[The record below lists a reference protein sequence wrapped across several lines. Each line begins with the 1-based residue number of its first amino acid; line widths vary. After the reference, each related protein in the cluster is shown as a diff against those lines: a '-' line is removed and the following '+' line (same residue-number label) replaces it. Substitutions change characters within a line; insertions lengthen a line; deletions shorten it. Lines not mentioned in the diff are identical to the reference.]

1 MKKQLIAACI
11 LLLGIPGTGFAQKS
25 GLAWLQTVRFDEVRP
40 YSEGRS
46 AFLQNGKWGFT
57 DPDGKAVVPAEF
69 DEVTDF
75 LNGMARVRKDGKWGV
90 VNLQGKEIF
99 PIVYDSIGTF
109 NPVTALALENGK
121 QVYLYADGKKRILP
135 AKREFGPYSNGI
147 ARVKNRGR
155 WGYINEK
162 GYFIIDPQYDSAS
175 NFSGGYAL
183 VSRKGKQFFIDSKGR
198 RHKVGFQVENT
209 PEFHE
214 GMSVI
219 RLKRNFLSY
228 LNTDLERIPALYLE
242 ARPFSEGLAYIR
254 FSSGMAGYIGKDG
267 RIKVNTTEYQD
278 CGNFSGGLAWVQTRS
293 GKFGYI
299 DAGGK
304 LVIDTLLT
312 QASDFDRGLAYVT
325 LDGRQGLIRKLSETD
340 RFPRICITDI
350 QLEDGNRNGIVEAE
364 EAFSVRVTLRNEGE
378 ETAEGIFLN
387 LLGDTSR
394 FAGLALERR
403 EASLPGLLPGK
414 DTVIRF
420 NGLPS
425 FDLISSD
432 IPMDFLAMADNQL
445 DSTQSS
451 FSVKSV
457 GINECRPLMEE
468 FWIHTQDHSPVV
480 KGAPFLFQ
488 LSVVNKG
495 KGIAKDVKVHLKLPQ
510 DVSGELEYL
519 DFGDLKPDE
528 RKEVTCNLFLA
539 PEDSTNLQRDTYSI
553 VAVLSEF
560 TGKHS
565 DTKYMNFETDKL
577 NYSYNLLESQIQFP
591 TGMVAQISAPA
602 VQNTAG
608 PALAGTS
615 LPMQVLPSA
624 SAGPV
629 TNAVSDSLLKLTET
643 KELNKNR
650 YALVIGNENYNLFKQ
665 SNTYEPNVDF
675 AEQDARTFARFAVK
689 RFGIPEQNIILLT
702 NATYAR
708 MMRNINKLTR
718 ISSVNPGELELFV
731 FYAGHGQV
739 DAKTNEQYLIPVDVS
754 LSDPTSGIRLE
765 DFYSRLSNC
774 NAKQV
779 MVFLD
784 ACYSG
789 VGRGIVLKAKET
801 PVHGNMV
808 IMTSSSASQRSMPYQ
823 EKQHGM
829 FTYYLLKTLYENPA
843 DITLDRL
850 FQTVRENVQNRSLWV
865 NESEQTP
872 QIICG
877 PEATETWK
885 EWSL

>member
-1 MKKQLIAACI
+1 M
-11 LLLGIPGTGFAQKS
+11 
-25 GLAWLQTVRFDEVRP
+25 QT
-40 YSEGRS
+40 
-46 AFLQNGKWGFT
+46 
-57 DPDGKAVVPAEF
+57 
-69 DEVTDF
+69 
-75 LNGMARVRKDGKWGV
+75 
-90 VNLQGKEIF
+90 
-99 PIVYDSIGTF
+99 
-109 NPVTALALENGK
+109 
-121 QVYLYADGKKRILP
+121 
-135 AKREFGPYSNGI
+135 
-147 ARVKNRGR
+147 
-155 WGYINEK
+155 
-162 GYFIIDPQYDSAS
+162 
-175 NFSGGYAL
+175 
-183 VSRKGKQFFIDSKGR
+183 
-198 RHKVGFQVENT
+198 H
-209 PEFHE
+209 
-214 GMSVI
+214 
-219 RLKRNFLSY
+219 
-228 LNTDLERIPALYLE
+228 
-242 ARPFSEGLAYIR
+242 
-254 FSSGMAGYIGKDG
+254 
-267 RIKVNTTEYQD
+267 
-278 CGNFSGGLAWVQTRS
+278 S

-299 DAGGK
+299 DTAGQ

-312 QASDFDRGLAYVT
+312 QATDFDRGLAYVSFE
-325 LDGRQGLIRKLSETD
+325 GRQGLIRRFSETHQ
-340 RFPRICITDI
+340 FPRIRIADI
-350 QLEDGNRNGIVEAE
+350 QLEDLNGNGTVEAD
-364 EAFSVRVTLRNEGE
+364 EAFAVRVTLRNEGE
-378 ETAEGIFLN
+378 KAAEGILLN
-387 LLGDTSR
+387 LRGDSTQL
-394 FAGLALERR
+394 ANLALERR
-403 EASLPGLLPGK
+403 EACLSGLLPGK

-420 NGLPS
+420 DGQTS

-432 IPMDFLAMADNQL
+432 ISLDFQAIADNQL
-445 DSTQSS
+445 ERTQSAIS
-451 FSVKSV
+451 FASV
-457 GINECRPLMEE
+457 GINECKPLMEE
-468 FWIHTQDHSPVV
+468 FWIHTADHSPVV

-488 LSVVNKG
+488 LSVVNQG
-495 KGIAKDVKVHLKLPQ
+495 KGIAKDVRVHLRLPQ

-528 RKEVTCNLFLA
+528 RKELTCNLFLA
-539 PEDSTNLQRDTYSI
+539 PEDSTNFLRSTYSI

-565 DTKYMNFETDKL
+565 DTKYMNFETGKL
-577 NYSYNLLESQIQFP
+577 NYSYNLLESQVQFP
-591 TGMVAQISAPA
+591 AGMLAQIAAPPVRDNA
-602 VQNTAG
+602 APT
-608 PALAGTS
+608 LAGNS
-615 LPMQVLPSA
+615 LPMQVQTVTPV
-624 SAGPV
+624 GP
-629 TNAVSDSLLKLTET
+629 TANTVSDSLLKLSET

-675 AEQDARTFARFAVK
+675 AEQDARTFAKFAVK

-765 DFYSRLSNC
+765 DFYSRLSSC

-829 FTYYLLKTLYENPA
+829 FTYYLLKTLHENPA
-843 DITLDRL
+843 GLSLEQL
-850 FQTVRENVQNRSLWV
+850 FRNVRENVQNRSLWV

-877 PEATETWK
+877 PEAGETWK
-885 EWSL
+885 NWSF